1 MGLSPHCPVLT
12 MVALPATQYSLSPE
26 EYLAAEADSP
36 TKHEYRDGE
45 VYAMA
50 GGTDAHVTIALNLW
64 ALLRGHLRK
73 QGCRAYA
80 LDMKA
85 RIETLNRF
93 YYPDVM
99 VTCDPQDTETSTYK
113 RFPKLI
119 VEVLSDSTEA
129 FDRGDKF
136 SDYRHLDSLQE
147 YVLISQTRPQVEVFR
162 RNAEGLWVLHP
173 YSDGDTLTLASV
185 DWSGVIADLYEAVD
199 FVQARSELA
208 NEAPHDQALPE

>member
-1 MGLSPHCPVLT
+1 
-12 MVALPATQYSLSPE
+12 MVAASAYPYISPDD
-26 EYLAAEADSP
+26 YLIAESASP
-36 TKHEYRDGE
+36 IKHEYRDGE

-64 ALLRGHLRK
+64 ALLRGHLRNR
-73 QGCRAYA
+73 GCRAYA

-85 RIETLNRF
+85 RIEALNCF

-99 VTCDPQDTETSTYK
+99 VTCDDRDLTSSTVK
-113 RFPKLI
+113 RHPCLI

-136 SDYRHLDSLQE
+136 TDYRHLDSLQE
-147 YVLISQTRPQVEVFR
+147 YVLISQTRQQVEIFR

-173 YSDGDTLTLASV
+173 FGQGDRLSLTSV
-185 DWSGVIADLYEAVD
+185 GWAGAMADLYEEVD
-199 FVQARSELA
+199 FARPTGETPESPGPDADALA
-208 NEAPHDQALPE
+208 